1 LRFLVGTPVDGLL
14 GYSFLRRY
22 RVGIDY
28 PRRVLWLDPLPEPW
42 DDRPYEYSQVGLQLE
57 RRGAAIQVVGVANGS
72 PAALAEIM
80 IGDTLVAIDG
90 TSAKQA
96 DLAMLTRRLEGPPG
110 TGVSLLMRHG
120 GEVRSYSLVR
130 RRLL

>member
-1 LRFLVGTPVDGLL
+1 M
-14 GYSFLRRY
+14 
-22 RVGIDY
+22 GIDY